1 MVMRRKKKSKR
12 GIIDE
17 DLPVVSE
24 SNAKKQVIFGS
35 TAFVVSSAIVW
46 LRAPGSGQL
55 LETLIILGVIASST
69 VGGMQF
75 GDWLDKRD
83 MAGQ

>member
-24 SNAKKQVIFGS
+24 SNAKKQVIFGL
-35 TAFVVSSAIVW
+35 TTFVISSAVVW
-46 LRAPGSGQL
+46 LLAPGSGQL
-55 LETLIILGVIASST
+55 LETLIILAVIASST
-69 VGGMQF
+69 VGGMRF
-75 GDWLDKRD
+75 GDWLDKQD
-83 MAGQ
+83 NAGQ